1 MAILIAV
8 CAAVAAVSL
17 LEFCLY
23 GADKGAAKRGARRIP
38 ERVLLGLAW
47 CGGAAGAMLGMSAS
61 RHKTKKPLFL
71 FTNTAALVLH
81 IAATAALAAYLL

>member
-8 CAAVAAVSL
+8 CAAMAAVSL

-38 ERVLLGLAW
+38 ERVLGLAW
-47 CGGAAGAMLGMSAS
+47 CGGAAGAMLGMFAF

>member
-8 CAAVAAVSL
+8 CAAMAAVSL

-47 CGGAAGAMLGMSAS
+47 CGGAAGAMLGMFVF

>member
-8 CAAVAAVSL
+8 CAAMAAVSL
-17 LEFCLY
+17 L
-23 GADKGAAKRGARRIP
+23 GM
-38 ERVLLGLAW
+38 LAF
-47 CGGAAGAMLGMSAS
+47 